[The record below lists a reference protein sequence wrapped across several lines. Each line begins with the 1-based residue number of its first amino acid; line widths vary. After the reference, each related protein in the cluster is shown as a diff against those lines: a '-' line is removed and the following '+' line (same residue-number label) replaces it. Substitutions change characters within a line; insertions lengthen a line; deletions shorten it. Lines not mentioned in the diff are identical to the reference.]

1 MGNILTSYYDRPD
14 KYQKRDVDWERREGV
29 GREAHHYRAA
39 RKMATIKRGD
49 LDIP

>member
-14 KYQKRDVDWERREGV
+14 KYQKRGTVREKREEV

-49 LDIP
+49 LDTP

>member
-14 KYQKRDVDWERREGV
+14 KYQKRGTAWERREEV
-29 GREAHHYRAA
+29 GREVHHYRAA
-39 RKMATIKRGD
+39 RKIASIKSGD